1 MKKSYNVNGCEE
13 PEHNDVYDYKET
25 TGNGSIWWRSRK
37 YNKMLRF
44 TPGWGW
50 SLGWYT
56 HTDCDSEIPPS
67 TGWTFNGGR
76 CNPPELG
83 RNIIIK
89 GV

>member
-1 MKKSYNVNGCEE
+1 MKKSYLVVGCEE
-13 PEHNDVYDYKET
+13 PKQNDIYDYKET
-25 TGNGSIWWRSRK
+25 TRDGAIWWRSRI

-67 TGWTFNGGR
+67 GGWTFNGGR
-76 CNPPELG
+76 CIPPDLG
-83 RNIIIK
+83 KNIVIK
-89 GV
+89 EV

>member
-56 HTDCDSEIPPS
+56 HTDCDSEILLVPD
-67 TGWTFNGGR
+67 GLLMEEDVILQN
-76 CNPPELG
+76 
-83 RNIIIK
+83 
-89 GV
+89 